1 MKIKDLFIK
10 IRTIEDKLNNIT
22 ETNPDKP
29 EHNHDDRYYT
39 KEEIDEMMKK
49 LIRFENVERKK
60 KAK

>member
-22 ETNPDKP
+22 GNNPDDP
-29 EHNHDDRYYT
+29 ENNHDDRYYT
-39 KEEIDEMMKK
+39 KKEIDEMMKK
-49 LIRFENVERKK
+49 LIRFENIERKK

>member
-22 ETNPDKP
+22 ENNPGNP

>member
-10 IRTIEDKLNNIT
+10 IKTIEDKLNNIT
-22 ETNPDKP
+22 NNNPDNP
-29 EHNHDDRYYT
+29 DDKYYT

-49 LIRFENVERKK
+49 LIMFENVERKK

>member
-10 IRTIEDKLNNIT
+10 IKTIEDKLNNIT
-22 ETNPDKP
+22 GNNPDNP